1 MQGQI
6 KAVTQRE
13 TAQAYLAGLE
23 TQASSESSTFLDAPQ
38 QLADADA
45 AHRAAT
51 AQNEADWAHDNGQ
64 HAINQHY
71 IDVQFGQQN
80 QAIADAKAKLDDA
93 VSTWIATPRPDGRP
107 QTDLPPPALWV
118 RLSPDEQQAVLA
130 ALIVSTTECVTTIQT
145 ILLLEQL
152 LVPTL
157 RFCRPDGVT
166 GNDAV
171 ELVVR
176 DLGNPPK
183 FGDKPF
189 FIVVIATFQKHWP
202 CR

>member
-1 MQGQI
+1 MRSMLLAMIAISLSFAPAHARDTTSEMMPGCRDYI
-6 KAVTQRE
+6 AVGKGTSRPE
-13 TAQAYLAGLE
+13 R
-23 TQASSESSTFLDAPQ
+23 
-38 QLADADA
+38 AD
-45 AHRAAT
+45 
-51 AQNEADWAHDNGQ
+51 
-64 HAINQHY
+64 
-71 IDVQFGQQN
+71 
-80 QAIADAKAKLDDA
+80 
-93 VSTWIATPRPDGRP
+93 
-107 QTDLPPPALWV
+107 
-118 RLSPDEQQAVLA
+118 
-130 ALIVSTTECVTTIQT
+130 IVSTTECVTTIQT

>member
-1 MQGQI
+1 MRSMLLAMIAISSSFAPTHARDTTSEMIPGCRDYI
-6 KAVTQRE
+6 AVGKGTSRPE
-13 TAQAYLAGLE
+13 R
-23 TQASSESSTFLDAPQ
+23 
-38 QLADADA
+38 AD
-45 AHRAAT
+45 
-51 AQNEADWAHDNGQ
+51 
-64 HAINQHY
+64 
-71 IDVQFGQQN
+71 
-80 QAIADAKAKLDDA
+80 IA
-93 VSTWIATPRPDGRP
+93 
-107 QTDLPPPALWV
+107 
-118 RLSPDEQQAVLA
+118 
-130 ALIVSTTECVTTIQT
+130 STTECVTTIQT

-202 CR
+202 CQ